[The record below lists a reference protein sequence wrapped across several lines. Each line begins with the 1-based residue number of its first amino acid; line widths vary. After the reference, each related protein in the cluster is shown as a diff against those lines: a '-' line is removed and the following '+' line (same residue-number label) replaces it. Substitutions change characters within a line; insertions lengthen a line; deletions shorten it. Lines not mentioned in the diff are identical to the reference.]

1 MQDFISTTLR
11 KSTPGRAVPDRGPS
25 LPASAVPARG
35 SGRPVAGGFRPV
47 LQCCDAER
55 ACNEQGKYK
64 RATAGSKH
72 RRPIKALEWDRN
84 QENGVGC
91 GAVCAA
97 NNNRIKRGYRLQG
110 GNGPPGRLARHCFC
124 LQTVAD
130 SAVGGAQRADVAS
143 RGILWP
149 SKSVRI

>member
-72 RRPIKALEWDRN
+72 RRPIRPWSGDRN
-84 QENGVGC
+84 QKTELD
-91 GAVCAA
+91 AVQYAWQITIGSSA
-97 NNNRIKRGYRLQG
+97 GYRL
-110 GNGPPGRLARHCFC
+110 
-124 LQTVAD
+124 
-130 SAVGGAQRADVAS
+130 
-143 RGILWP
+143 
-149 SKSVRI
+149 